1 MSFVAEDGTGKS
13 DANSFVSLAD
23 ADAYHADRR
32 SAAAWDALDDDDEKK
47 PYMIEATT
55 WINSLDFEN
64 GSPIS
69 DTQALFFPAYGA
81 YDRNGF
87 MIDSDVVPQQ
97 VKDATAELAYRIRDT
112 EVEADQERQKNRVKM
127 GPMEVGYDP
136 YSTLQKQYPFVLR
149 ILKGLIRDS
158 GCGELVRG

>member
-13 DANSFVSLAD
+13 DANSFISLAD

-32 SAAAWDALDDDDEKK
+32 SASNWDALEDEDKQ
-47 PYMIEATT
+47 PLLIEATT
-55 WINSLDFEN
+55 WINSLNFEN
-64 GSPIS
+64 GCPIS

-97 VKDATAELAYRIRDT
+97 VKDATAELACRIRST

-127 GPMEVGYDP
+127 GPMEVEYDP
-136 YSTLQKQYPFVLR
+136 YVSLNKQYPFVLR
-149 ILKGLIRDS
+149 ILKGLIRES
-158 GCGELVRG
+158 GSGELCRG